1 MPQSDWRPCRE
12 SVMKYDMIPIGC
24 IVAGILVLIMPR
36 LLNYVVALVLILYG
50 LHELNKLNE
59 WAPGLIFT

>member
-1 MPQSDWRPCRE
+1 
-12 SVMKYDMIPIGC
+12 MKYELMPIVA

-50 LHELNKLNE
+50 LHELNKLNN
-59 WAPGLIFT
+59 WAPGLIFAG